1 MNLLFEV
8 LGRCLGSRKYFIP
21 CKSVVNDCRAACGSI
36 LTFISWPITCPAK
49 HHLAWHCCLCKP
61 SPQACVCSAQ
71 AKPWNKAFTRI
82 IIFAGLPW
90 RFILLSS
97 ESWWSLSN
105 THLKS
110 INSVTNLSAAWWLLW
125 WLVLGSKPGQHMVF
139 QVKIKRELIKKRES
153 DFLRGQI
160 GIGQGRT
167 VLSWKRRE
175 LD

>member
-8 LGRCLGSRKYFIP
+8 LGRCLGSHKYFIP
-21 CKSVVNDCRAACGSI
+21 CKSVVNDCCAACGSI

-49 HHLAWHCCLCKP
+49 HHLVWHCCLCKP

-71 AKPWNKAFTRI
+71 AKPWYKAFTRI

-139 QVKIKRELIKKRES
+139 QVKIKRELIRKRES
-153 DFLRGQI
+153 DFLHVQI